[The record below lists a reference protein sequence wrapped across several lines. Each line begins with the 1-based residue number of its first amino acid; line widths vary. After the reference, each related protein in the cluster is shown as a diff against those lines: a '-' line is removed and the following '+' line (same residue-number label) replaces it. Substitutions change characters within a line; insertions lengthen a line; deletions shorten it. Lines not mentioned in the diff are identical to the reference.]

1 MLYSLARLHLQYLFI
16 LPNYSQEDAC
26 SYAWKLLTNV
36 YGIPKDS
43 LYVTY
48 FGGNDELG
56 MSPDLECKDI
66 WLRLGLPECKVLP
79 FGMRD
84 NFWEM
89 GVSGPCGPCTEIH
102 VDCMKRSANQ
112 AERVNKGYADVMEL
126 WNIVFIQYER

>member
-1 MLYSLARLHLQYLFI
+1 MYDPI
-16 LPNYSQEDAC
+16 VQEEAC
-26 SYAWKLLTNV
+26 SYAWNLLTNV
-36 YGIPKDS
+36 YGIPKEY

-48 FGGNDELG
+48 FGGDEKLG

-102 VDCMKRSANQ
+102 VDYMKRSANQ
-112 AERVNKGYADVMEL
+112 AERVNKGYADLMEL